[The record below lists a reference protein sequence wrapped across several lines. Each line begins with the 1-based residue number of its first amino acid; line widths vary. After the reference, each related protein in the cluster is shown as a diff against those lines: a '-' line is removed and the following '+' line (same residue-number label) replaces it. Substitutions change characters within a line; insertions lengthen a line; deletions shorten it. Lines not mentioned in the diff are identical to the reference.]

1 MEEAETLSSRLAIM
15 TKGGQIVCQ
24 NTTVKIKNDYG
35 KNFTVELTFK
45 PNDGSS
51 SLFEL
56 AGPVQPY
63 WTRQEVIEALEDRH
77 ENHLASQ
84 VGQKGVLCPQ
94 SWHSDGAEIPLA
106 DLN

>member
-51 SLFEL
+51 NLFEL